1 MSVTEFEKD
10 GVIDLV
16 RHFKRRVKS
25 METEVTNMFQF
36 LDTDNN
42 GTLDRQELK
51 SGVTGLGLLLT

>member
-16 RHFKRRVKS
+16 KHFKRRVKS
-25 METEVTNMFQF
+25 METEVTNIFSF